1 MFEWCGTPPLIR
13 PIGTA
18 SSVKYGILLD
28 DIKIMVSS
36 SCIVVDSI
44 RSCFMTLIMQSK
56 DSFLIHGQQQIPFKE
71 CSFKLCISP
80 TPRPYLKFLVG
91 TDHQSSK
98 CKHHLV
104 CSGAVLSYQNGPQ
117 CKSNVGCEHR

>member
-1 MFEWCGTPPLIR
+1 MLFKLVQSCFVRFVCVQLSQYFDLPFLAQSVLEWCGTPPLIR

-56 DSFLIHGQQQIPFKE
+56 DSFLIHRQQQIPFK
-71 CSFKLCISP
+71 
-80 TPRPYLKFLVG
+80 
-91 TDHQSSK
+91 
-98 CKHHLV
+98 
-104 CSGAVLSYQNGPQ
+104 N
-117 CKSNVGCEHR
+117 

>member
-1 MFEWCGTPPLIR
+1 MKKLFSLILTEFLELLVCKLVAQSVFEWCGTPPLIR
-13 PIGTA
+13 PIGTTG
-18 SSVKYGILLD
+18 SVKYGILLD

-71 CSFKLCISP
+71 CSFK
-80 TPRPYLKFLVG
+80 
-91 TDHQSSK
+91 
-98 CKHHLV
+98 
-104 CSGAVLSYQNGPQ
+104 
-117 CKSNVGCEHR
+117 

>member
-1 MFEWCGTPPLIR
+1 MLFKLVQSCFVRFVCVQLSQYFDLPFLAQSVLEWCGTPPLIR

-28 DIKIMVSS
+28 DIKIMVSLIVLL

-56 DSFLIHGQQQIPFKE
+56 DSFLVHGQQPLPFKD
-71 CSFKLCISP
+71 CNF
-80 TPRPYLKFLVG
+80 G
-91 TDHQSSK
+91 
-98 CKHHLV
+98 
-104 CSGAVLSYQNGPQ
+104 
-117 CKSNVGCEHR
+117 